1 MATLVYLDTNHER
14 GARIAAAI
22 NKIRDGLAELE
33 REDGLRAQTIGVS
46 AAEFGYQ
53 FGIASATEAQAFSD
67 RWTFAVAPTTTMAA
81 FYEFLDAT
89 VDGAGSTAAV

>member
-22 NKIRDGLAELE
+22 NKLRDGRAELE
-33 REDGLRAQTIGVS
+33 REFGLRGQTIAVS
-46 AAEFGYQ
+46 AAEFGAQ
-53 FGIASATEAQAFSD
+53 FGIADAAQAQAFND
-67 RWTFAVAPTTTMAA
+67 RWTFAVAPTSTMAS

-89 VDGAGSTAAV
+89 VDGAGSAAGV